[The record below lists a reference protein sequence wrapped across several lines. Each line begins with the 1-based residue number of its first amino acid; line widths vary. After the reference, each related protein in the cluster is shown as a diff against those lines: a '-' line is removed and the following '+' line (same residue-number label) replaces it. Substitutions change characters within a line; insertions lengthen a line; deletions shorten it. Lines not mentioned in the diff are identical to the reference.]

1 MERPDLMVLVSRV
14 SRPYL
19 SNMDKKR
26 QRESNGSPFMLR
38 LLKSTARIVILVT
51 VADPKISRS
60 RRRYMIKTDHTFTPC
75 YEVENSQFIE
85 NNHSKIRAW
94 KCLARD

>member
-26 QRESNGSPFMLR
+26 QRESNGFPFMLE
-38 LLKSTARIVILVT
+38 LLKL
-51 VADPKISRS
+51 
-60 RRRYMIKTDHTFTPC
+60 
-75 YEVENSQFIE
+75 
-85 NNHSKIRAW
+85 
-94 KCLARD
+94 